1 MLYTHEWLGIWQEPY
16 VLHLY
21 VQPNES
27 TADRI
32 IYVVPQR
39 EPILYGFLTVVQEGT
54 NDGNN

>member
-27 TADRI
+27 TADRT
-32 IYVVPQR
+32 IYVAPQI
-39 EPILYGFLTVVQEGT
+39 EPILYGFLTVVQKGAEQ
-54 NDGNN
+54 